1 MAEQSMVYKSLGRS
15 GLKVSR
21 LCMGTTT
28 FGNQAGEVESVRM
41 VNCAVDAGINFF
53 DTADIYS
60 DGLCEEIL
68 GKALAGKRD
77 KVVVATKCGYAM
89 GSGPNE
95 KGLSRRHILK
105 AAEESLRRLRT
116 DYIDVYLLHQPDYT
130 TPLEESLRAMDQ
142 LVKDGKVR
150 YVGMSNYAA
159 WQVCQA
165 QWICDRRDL
174 APIVC
179 VQLMY
184 NLLARGVEQELLP
197 FCREMGVGIMAYN
210 PLAGGLLTGK
220 HRKGQPPVKGTR
232 FDLQKI
238 YRDRYWHDSFFG
250 AVEALKIIAADA
262 GLSLIELSLRWVL
275 AQHDVTCVNL
285 GASSLDQL
293 ENNLKACQGALSD
306 SVVETCNKVWGDLQ
320 GPIPWYNR

>member
-1 MAEQSMVYKSLGRS
+1 MADQSMVYRTLGRS

-21 LCMGTTT
+21 LCMGTAT
-28 FGNQAGEVESVRM
+28 FYDQAGEAESMSM
-41 VNCAVDAGINFF
+41 VNCALDAGINFF

-60 DGLCEEIL
+60 NGLCEEIL

-77 KVVVATKCGYAM
+77 KVVVTTKCGSAM

-95 KGLSRRHILK
+95 QGLSRHHILK
-105 AAEESLRRLRT
+105 AAEESLRRLGT

-130 TPLEESLRAMDQ
+130 TPIEESLTAMDQ
-142 LVKDGKVR
+142 LVREGKVR

-179 VQLMY
+179 VQSMY
-184 NLLARGVEQELLP
+184 NLLTRGVEQELLP
-197 FCREMGVGIMAYN
+197 FCREMEVGVMAYN

-220 HRKGQPPVKGTR
+220 HRKGQPPVQGTR

-238 YRDRYWHDSFFG
+238 YRDRYWHDPFLD

-275 AQHDVTCVNL
+275 AQRDVTCVNL

-293 ENNLKACQGALSD
+293 ENNLEACPGVLSD
-306 SVVETCNKVWGDLQ
+306 SLVEACDKIWRDLQ
-320 GPIPWYNR
+320 GQIPWYNR